1 MFRNDWLVAIMALI
15 LIGALSMI
23 DGPVA
28 GPTRALAA
36 PAAPTAPTV
45 PTPPTI
51 ALQGPHAGP
60 DGPVGPSGL
69 PFGIRAS
76 TGSPVADCGEL
87 AGAAPDTLGGP
98 ARVALIACLDVHGW
112 LYTIDGPDD
121 GTDICRALVDAI
133 GSVQDERLRGTR
145 LTLDSKTGRYAP
157 ANATDRAVWDA
168 LNDARTRAL
177 DAAGCWGG

>member
-1 MFRNDWLVAIMALI
+1 MFRNDWLVAIGALV

-23 DGPVA
+23 DGPMA

-36 PAAPTAPTV
+36 PVAPTAPAV

-76 TGSPVADCGEL
+76 TGSPVTDCGEL
-87 AGAAPDTLGGP
+87 AAAGPDSLPGP
-98 ARVALIACLDVHGW
+98 ARVALMACLDVHGW
-112 LYTIDGPDD
+112 MYTVDGPDD
-121 GTDICRALVDAI
+121 GTDICRALADAI
-133 GSVQDERLRGTR
+133 SSVQDERLAGAPIVVDARG
-145 LTLDSKTGRYAP
+145 GRRGP
-157 ANATDRAVWDA
+157 ANATDRAVLDA
-168 LNDARTRAL
+168 LNDARARSL
-177 DAAGCWGG
+177 SAAGC